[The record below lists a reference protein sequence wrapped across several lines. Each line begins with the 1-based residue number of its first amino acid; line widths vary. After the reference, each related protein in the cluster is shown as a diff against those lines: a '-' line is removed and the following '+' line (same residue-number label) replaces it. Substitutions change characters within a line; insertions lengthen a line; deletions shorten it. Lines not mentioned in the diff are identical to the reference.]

1 MLLRTTLKTPV
12 GALSLISREHI
23 LIAAGFTSQD
33 ELLSSISNQDRQLES
48 KKVNQIPIISDLVS
62 DYFDGD
68 LRALDGIKV
77 DQEGEKFSQSAWRVM
92 RKISPG
98 KTLTYADLAKRAGS
112 EDAVRAAGSACAR
125 NLIALVVPCHRIVKT
140 GGALGNYAYGLKYMS
155 SLLHRR
161 VRGEVHHFVGSGRR
175 RATNLS
181 PATSVPHSVRRAA
194 ALRAVLLTFGAFALR
209 VMHFVC
215 LQ

>member
-33 ELLSSISNQDRQLES
+33 KLLDSISKQERQLES

-92 RKISPG
+92 RKVSPG
-98 KTLTYADLAKRAGS
+98 KTISYADLAKRAGS
-112 EDAVRAAGSACAR
+112 DDAVRAAGSACAR

-140 GGALGNYAYGLKYMS
+140 GGALGNYAYGLRYKEW
-155 SLLHRR
+155 LLKHE
-161 VRGEVHHFVGSGRR
+161 G
-175 RATNLS
+175 
-181 PATSVPHSVRRAA
+181 
-194 ALRAVLLTFGAFALR
+194 AL
-209 VMHFVC
+209 
-215 LQ
+215 